1 MSDPLVEA
9 YPPFGLRITH
19 DDMTLRVFRDADM
32 PEYLDLLSAPIFA
45 EENVDW
51 FFPWCEAPV
60 PERRRNAIQA
70 HWGWRSGF
78 RPESWTLAFGVYVD
92 TWIYVGG
99 VLVGCQ
105 DLISEEFAKR
115 RVVHSGSWL
124 ALEHQ
129 GRGWGS
135 RMRRLL
141 LHFAFD
147 HLGAQRAESE
157 AVKGNESSLGVSR
170 SAGYES
176 NGTRVE
182 IFGKRVVASRRTHPR
197 PAPSPRRRGRGGG
210 IHRGTARHDGSG
222 VEHNHPASL
231 HGLMS
236 SIPRPS
242 KSRMFRVARMKPRA
256 EQMAA
261 ISESIT
267 GIHRPLPRHLACNSA
282 QTSAA
287 ASSKT
292 NTRPANRGRTTVSSA
307 ATSRSRRRPGGSSA
321 APSRNSA
328 TLRAVM
334 NSVSAC
340 C

>member
-78 RPESWTLAFGVYVD
+78 RPESWTLAFGVYV
-92 TWIYVGG
+92 GG

-105 DLISEEFAKR
+105 DLISEDFAKR
-115 RVVHSGSWL
+115 RVVYSGSWL

-129 GRGWGS
+129 GKGWGA
-135 RMRRLL
+135 RMRKLL

-157 AVKGNESSLGVSR
+157 AVAGNESSLGVSR

-176 NGTRVE
+176 NGAGVE
-182 IFGKRVVASRRTHPR
+182 IFGKRVVEMH
-197 PAPSPRRRGRGGG
+197 
-210 IHRGTARHDGSG
+210 
-222 VEHNHPASL
+222 
-231 HGLMS
+231 
-236 SIPRPS
+236 
-242 KSRMFRVARMKPRA
+242 RVALTPDRF
-256 EQMAA
+256 
-261 ISESIT
+261 
-267 GIHRPLPRHLACNSA
+267 
-282 QTSAA
+282 
-287 ASSKT
+287 
-292 NTRPANRGRTTVSSA
+292 
-307 ATSRSRRRPGGSSA
+307 RRLDGEVVVEGF
-321 APSRNSA
+321 
-328 TLRAVM
+328 TDELRAM
-334 NSVSAC
+334 MGAG
-340 C
+340 

>member
-92 TWIYVGG
+92 G

-105 DLISEEFAKR
+105 DLISEEFPKR

-157 AVKGNESSLGVSR
+157 AVAGNESSLGVSR
-170 SAGYES
+170 SAGYEP

-182 IFGKRVVASRRTHPR
+182 IFGKRVVEMH
-197 PAPSPRRRGRGGG
+197 
-210 IHRGTARHDGSG
+210 
-222 VEHNHPASL
+222 
-231 HGLMS
+231 
-236 SIPRPS
+236 
-242 KSRMFRVARMKPRA
+242 RVALTPDRLRRLDGEVVVEGFTDELRTMMGAGPK
-256 EQMAA
+256 E
-261 ISESIT
+261 IS
-267 GIHRPLPRHLACNSA
+267 L
-282 QTSAA
+282 
-287 ASSKT
+287 
-292 NTRPANRGRTTVSSA
+292 
-307 ATSRSRRRPGGSSA
+307 
-321 APSRNSA
+321 
-328 TLRAVM
+328 
-334 NSVSAC
+334 
-340 C
+340 

>member
-78 RPESWTLAFGVYVD
+78 RPESWTLAFGVYV
-92 TWIYVGG
+92 GG

-115 RVVHSGSWL
+115 RVVYSGSWL

-129 GRGWGS
+129 GKGWGA
-135 RMRRLL
+135 RMRKLL

-157 AVKGNESSLGVSR
+157 AVTGNESSLGVSR
-170 SAGYES
+170 SAGYEP

-182 IFGKRVVASRRTHPR
+182 IFGKRVVEMHRVVLTPDRFRRL
-197 PAPSPRRRGRGGG
+197 
-210 IHRGTARHDGSG
+210 DGEVV
-222 VEHNHPASL
+222 VE
-231 HGLMS
+231 G
-236 SIPRPS
+236 
-242 KSRMFRVARMKPRA
+242 FTD
-256 EQMAA
+256 E
-261 ISESIT
+261 
-267 GIHRPLPRHLACNSA
+267 
-282 QTSAA
+282 
-287 ASSKT
+287 
-292 NTRPANRGRTTVSSA
+292 
-307 ATSRSRRRPGGSSA
+307 
-321 APSRNSA
+321 
-328 TLRAVM
+328 LRAM
-334 NSVSAC
+334 MGAQPDPTSQGAGFRSPT
-340 C
+340 